1 MKKVEFSEIGQFRAV
16 LQITLQSSKTKK
28 WLRPSIVQERRV
40 GSVLRKVSILVLT
53 IFLEAEKTGSYETNT
68 SEDYRQ
74 MR

>member
-1 MKKVEFSEIGQFRAV
+1 
-16 LQITLQSSKTKK
+16 
-28 WLRPSIVQERRV
+28 
-40 GSVLRKVSILVLT
+40 LRKVSILVLT